1 VWRIVRTSPTRQRAT
16 RCSPFIVAQ
25 QAHWQA
31 LVHSLLELQPDQP
44 ARDATAAAFGALL
57 STNGVTASL
66 TRPNRTRFRAN
77 LQLLLQHVQA
87 GGIQL
92 PR

>member
-57 STNGVTASL
+57 STHGATASL
-66 TRPNRTRFRAN
+66 TRARTGRASAGAY
-77 LQLLLQHVQA
+77 LPRMVLLQFAQVA
-87 GGIQL
+87 
-92 PR
+92 R